1 MRRHD
6 TSFPESRFVSRF
18 ALMTRLKSCGQKFRD
33 RSWHFNRSDSYYT
46 ARISSVLPR
55 AFIAPAIPSIFEV

>member
-1 MRRHD
+1 MIPIPAIPVRIKVCAHD
-6 TSFPESRFVSRF
+6 AFEVLWTE
-18 ALMTRLKSCGQKFRD
+18 FRD
-33 RSWHFNRSDSYYT
+33 RSWHFNTSDSYYT